1 MDIGKKLKE
10 KRLEANYTQKDLAEI
25 LNVSRQTISS
35 WEVGRTYPDLDVLIA
50 ISDLYNTP
58 LDDLLKKDSEMTKD
72 ITEKVKKSERRKVL
86 NIVLGTVLTIILAVG
101 LFSLWEDYQNNQ
113 VNEYGLKPNDIIES
127 TWVLSYTALDIDSN
141 FRSILSFS
149 KDSMV
154 AFDTL
159 EPELLKPYINRADLT
174 GGIKKEEGKDRV
186 SDINLD
192 EGMTSIL
199 VSYENLEVE
208 VVDEIYYITAQGY
221 VEAFKRIS
229 ETEIR
234 SINGSEYRKIDSRS
248 SHELLRTIAQ
258 ELNQ

>member
-10 KRLEANYTQKDLAEI
+10 KRLEENYTQKELAEI
-25 LNVSRQTISS
+25 LHVSRQTISS

-50 ISDLYNTP
+50 ISELYNTP
-58 LDDLLKKDSEMTKD
+58 LDDLLKEDSEMVKD

-127 TWVLSYTALDIDSN
+127 TWVLSYTPLDSN
-141 FRSILSFS
+141 FQSILSFS

-199 VSYENLEVE
+199 VSYENLKVE
-208 VVDEIYYITAQGY
+208 VVDEVYYITAQGY
-221 VEAFKRIS
+221 VEEFKRIS

-248 SHELLRTIAQ
+248 SHERLQSLAKHLV
-258 ELNQ
+258 E